1 MEEKLTT
8 LEKYGYIYH
17 MVGMNPITRKELR
30 EKIKKDSPKMSE
42 TTLKKYSDAPFD
54 GAYPMFVVKD
64 DKATLDITAFRSFI
78 EELCKYVGTDA
89 AVLFTGPAP
98 APGGRKGD
106 NPQIAKVPNKA
117 ENPQILIERKKN
129 TELSKQIADLEKQIE
144 ELRLV
149 NQKIVADSVLANM
162 SKEVNISTVRVFGKA
177 VEEDIFLHNV
187 SDVLGEVRDV
197 SKVGGIRQSFY
208 VKDSDKA
215 KELTVQNARSN
226 VAEILFRSKFFE
238 KLFHDSC
245 AYEKKVSG
253 KVDITTTQMDANR
266 RKSIELLLSED
277 KLSNRAKLALYAG
290 WHEYHGTE
298 MEDLLNYAGDHCLD
312 ANYVIRLL
320 EKPDVA
326 NNYQNV
332 RGFLRQACKASE
344 ARMKREAAKELIAGE
359 WFVIA
364 EYNGKPCRFQMFPVE
379 ELLYFEKLLR
389 KGLYP
394 KAVLEIDKLLGTYK
408 KSAFVDADP
417 EKELV
422 VRSAGYM
429 DLDAEYYAEASKM
442 IHQNEKMSGIDANV
456 PIEED
461 GSSDDFKEYED
472 GSHGEQY
479 EIVFVTIRGRC
490 GET

>member
-54 GAYPMFVVKD
+54 GAYPMFVVKE

-215 KELTVQNARSN
+215 KELTVQNARSKM
-226 VAEILFRSKFFE
+226 AEILFRSKFFE
-238 KLFHDSC
+238 KLFHDSN

-266 RKSIELLLSED
+266 RKSIELLLSDD

-422 VRSAGYM
+422 VRSVGYM

-442 IHQNEKMSGIDANV
+442 IHQYEEMSGIDANV

-461 GSSDDFKEYED
+461 GSSDDFKEYEE
-472 GSHGEQY
+472 GSHGE
-479 EIVFVTIRGRC
+479 
-490 GET
+490 

>member
-149 NQKIVADSVLANM
+149 NQKIVADSVLTNM
-162 SKEVNISTVRVFGKA
+162 SKEINISTVRVFGKA

-215 KELTVQNARSN
+215 KELTVQNARSK

-238 KLFHDSC
+238 KLFRDSC

-253 KVDITTTQMDANR
+253 KVDITASQMDANR
-266 RKSIELLLSED
+266 RKSIDLLLSDD

-394 KAVLEIDKLLGTYK
+394 KAVLEIDKLIGTYK

-442 IHQNEKMSGIDANV
+442 IHQYEEMSGIDANV

-461 GSSDDFKEYED
+461 GSSDDFKEYEE
-472 GSHGEQY
+472 GSHGE
-479 EIVFVTIRGRC
+479 
-490 GET
+490 

>member
-64 DKATLDITAFRSFI
+64 DKATLDITAFRGFI

-144 ELRLV
+144 ELRLE

-215 KELTVQNARSN
+215 KELTVQNARSK

-238 KLFHDSC
+238 KLFRDSC

-253 KVDITTTQMDANR
+253 KVDITASQMDANR
-266 RKSIELLLSED
+266 RKSIDLLLSDD

-442 IHQNEKMSGIDANV
+442 IHQYEKMSGIDANV

-461 GSSDDFKEYED
+461 GSSDDFKEYEE
-472 GSHGEQY
+472 GSHGE
-479 EIVFVTIRGRC
+479 
-490 GET
+490 

>member
-162 SKEVNISTVRVFGKA
+162 SKEINISTVRVFGKA

-215 KELTVQNARSN
+215 KELTVQNARSK

-266 RKSIELLLSED
+266 RKSIELLLSDD

-442 IHQNEKMSGIDANV
+442 IHQYEEMSGIDANV

-461 GSSDDFKEYED
+461 GSSDDFKEYEE
-472 GSHGEQY
+472 GNHGE
-479 EIVFVTIRGRC
+479 
-490 GET
+490 

>member
-54 GAYPMFVVKD
+54 GAYPMFVVKE

-117 ENPQILIERKKN
+117 ENPQIISERKKN

-144 ELRLV
+144 ELRLE

-215 KELTVQNARSN
+215 KELTVQNARSK

-238 KLFHDSC
+238 KLFRDSC

-253 KVDITTTQMDANR
+253 KVDITASQMDANR
-266 RKSIELLLSED
+266 RKSIDLLLSDD

-442 IHQNEKMSGIDANV
+442 IHQYEEMSGIDANV

-461 GSSDDFKEYED
+461 GSSDDFKEYEE
-472 GSHGEQY
+472 GSHGE
-479 EIVFVTIRGRC
+479 
-490 GET
+490 

>member
-54 GAYPMFVVKD
+54 GAYPMFVVKE
-64 DKATLDITAFRSFI
+64 DKATLDISAFRSFI

-215 KELTVQNARSN
+215 KELTVQNARSK

-238 KLFHDSC
+238 KLFHDSN

-253 KVDITTTQMDANR
+253 KVDITATQMDANR
-266 RKSIELLLSED
+266 RKSIELLLLDD

-408 KSAFVDADP
+408 KSAFVDTDP

-442 IHQNEKMSGIDANV
+442 IHQYEEMSGINANV
-456 PIEED
+456 PIEDD
-461 GSSDDFKEYED
+461 GSSDDFKEYEE
-472 GSHGEQY
+472 GNHGE
-479 EIVFVTIRGRC
+479 
-490 GET
+490 

>member
-1 MEEKLTT
+1 
-8 LEKYGYIYH
+8 

-144 ELRLV
+144 ELRLE

-215 KELTVQNARSN
+215 KELTVQNARSK

-238 KLFHDSC
+238 KLFRDSC

-253 KVDITTTQMDANR
+253 KVDITASQMDANR
-266 RKSIELLLSED
+266 RKSIDLLLSDD

-326 NNYQNV
+326 NNYQNI

-442 IHQNEKMSGIDANV
+442 IHQYEEMSGIDANV

-461 GSSDDFKEYED
+461 GSSDDFKEYEE
-472 GSHGEQY
+472 GSHGE
-479 EIVFVTIRGRC
+479 
-490 GET
+490 

>member
-144 ELRLV
+144 ELRLE

-208 VKDSDKA
+208 VNDSDKT
-215 KELTVQNARSN
+215 KELTIQNVRSK

-238 KLFHDSC
+238 KLFRDSC

-253 KVDITTTQMDANR
+253 KVDITATQMDANR
-266 RKSIELLLSED
+266 KKSIELLLSDD

-442 IHQNEKMSGIDANV
+442 IHQYEKMSGIDANV

-461 GSSDDFKEYED
+461 GSSDDFKEYEE
-472 GSHGEQY
+472 GSHGE
-479 EIVFVTIRGRC
+479 
-490 GET
+490 

>member
-144 ELRLV
+144 ELRLE

-215 KELTVQNARSN
+215 KELTVQNARSK

-238 KLFHDSC
+238 KLFRDSC

-253 KVDITTTQMDANR
+253 KVDITASQMDANR
-266 RKSIELLLSED
+266 RKSIDLLLSDD

-320 EKPDVA
+320 EKPDMA

-442 IHQNEKMSGIDANV
+442 IHQYEKMSGIDANV

-461 GSSDDFKEYED
+461 GSSDDFKEYEE
-472 GSHGEQY
+472 GSHGE
-479 EIVFVTIRGRC
+479 
-490 GET
+490 

>member
-144 ELRLV
+144 ELRLE

-215 KELTVQNARSN
+215 KELTVQNARSK

-238 KLFHDSC
+238 KLFRDSC

-253 KVDITTTQMDANR
+253 NLNTGKITQEEYDEYYPLDGLEDSYYSVFVNVDLNKAATTSGRALGSEEAIAKYIADM
-266 RKSIELLLSED
+266 LLLESD
-277 KLSNRAKLALYAG
+277 NVFNIRYT
-290 WHEYHGTE
+290 GTT
-298 MEDLLNYAGDHCLD
+298 
-312 ANYVIRLL
+312 
-320 EKPDVA
+320 KT
-326 NNYQNV
+326 
-332 RGFLRQACKASE
+332 S
-344 ARMKREAAKELIAGE
+344 
-359 WFVIA
+359 
-364 EYNGKPCRFQMFPVE
+364 
-379 ELLYFEKLLR
+379 
-389 KGLYP
+389 
-394 KAVLEIDKLLGTYK
+394 
-408 KSAFVDADP
+408 
-417 EKELV
+417 
-422 VRSAGYM
+422 
-429 DLDAEYYAEASKM
+429 
-442 IHQNEKMSGIDANV
+442 
-456 PIEED
+456 
-461 GSSDDFKEYED
+461 
-472 GSHGEQY
+472 
-479 EIVFVTIRGRC
+479 
-490 GET
+490 GETFYEFRCYR

>member
-144 ELRLV
+144 ELRLE
-149 NQKIVADSVLANM
+149 NQKIVANSVLANM

-215 KELTVQNARSN
+215 KELTVQNARSK

-253 KVDITTTQMDANR
+253 KVDITASQMDANR
-266 RKSIELLLSED
+266 RKSIELLLSDD

-442 IHQNEKMSGIDANV
+442 IHQYEEMSGIDANV

-461 GSSDDFKEYED
+461 GSSDDFKEYEE
-472 GSHGEQY
+472 GSHGE
-479 EIVFVTIRGRC
+479 
-490 GET
+490 

>member
-144 ELRLV
+144 ELRLE
-149 NQKIVADSVLANM
+149 NQKIVANSVLANM

-208 VKDSDKA
+208 VKDSDKT
-215 KELTVQNARSN
+215 KELTVQNVRSK

-238 KLFHDSC
+238 KLLHDSC

-253 KVDITTTQMDANR
+253 KVDITASQMDANR
-266 RKSIELLLSED
+266 RKSIDLLLSDD

-442 IHQNEKMSGIDANV
+442 IHQYEKMSGIDANV

-461 GSSDDFKEYED
+461 GSSDDFKEYEE
-472 GSHGEQY
+472 GSHGE
-479 EIVFVTIRGRC
+479 
-490 GET
+490 

>member
-42 TTLKKYSDAPFD
+42 TTLKKYSDAPFE
-54 GAYPMFVVKD
+54 GAYPMFVVKE

-144 ELRLV
+144 ELRLE

-208 VKDSDKA
+208 VKDSEKA
-215 KELTVQNARSN
+215 KELTVQNARSK

-238 KLFHDSC
+238 KLFRDSC

-253 KVDITTTQMDANR
+253 KVDITASQMDANR
-266 RKSIELLLSED
+266 RKSTDLILSDD

-320 EKPDVA
+320 EKPNVA

-408 KSAFVDADP
+408 KSAFVDADL

-442 IHQNEKMSGIDANV
+442 IHQYEEMSGIDANV

-461 GSSDDFKEYED
+461 GSSDDFKEYEE
-472 GSHGEQY
+472 GSHGE
-479 EIVFVTIRGRC
+479 
-490 GET
+490 

>member
-144 ELRLV
+144 ELRLE

-162 SKEVNISTVRVFGKA
+162 SKEVNISTIRVFGKA

-215 KELTVQNARSN
+215 KELTVQNARSK

-238 KLFHDSC
+238 KLFHDSS

-253 KVDITTTQMDANR
+253 KVDITASQMDANR
-266 RKSIELLLSED
+266 RKSIELLLSD
-277 KLSNRAKLALYAG
+277 DMLSNRAKLALYAG

-312 ANYVIRLL
+312 ANFVIRLL

-442 IHQNEKMSGIDANV
+442 IHQYEEMSGIDANV

-461 GSSDDFKEYED
+461 GSSDDFKEYEE
-472 GSHGEQY
+472 GSHGE
-479 EIVFVTIRGRC
+479 
-490 GET
+490 

>member
-42 TTLKKYSDAPFD
+42 TTLKKYSDAPFE
-54 GAYPMFVVKD
+54 GAYPMFVVKE

-98 APGGRKGD
+98 EPGGRKGD

-144 ELRLV
+144 ELRLE

-208 VKDSDKA
+208 VKDSEKA
-215 KELTVQNARSN
+215 KELTVQNARSK

-238 KLFHDSC
+238 KLFRDSC

-253 KVDITTTQMDANR
+253 KVDITASQMDANR
-266 RKSIELLLSED
+266 RKSIDLILSDD

-320 EKPDVA
+320 EKPNVA

-408 KSAFVDADP
+408 KSAFVDADL

-442 IHQNEKMSGIDANV
+442 IHQYEEMSGIDANV

-461 GSSDDFKEYED
+461 GSSDDFKEYEE
-472 GSHGEQY
+472 GSHGE
-479 EIVFVTIRGRC
+479 
-490 GET
+490 

>member
-42 TTLKKYSDAPFD
+42 TTLKKYSDAPFY

-144 ELRLV
+144 ELRLE

-215 KELTVQNARSN
+215 KELTVQNARSK

-238 KLFHDSC
+238 KLFRDSC

-253 KVDITTTQMDANR
+253 KVDITASQMDANR
-266 RKSIELLLSED
+266 RKSIDLLLSDD

-442 IHQNEKMSGIDANV
+442 IHQYEEMSGIDANV

-461 GSSDDFKEYED
+461 GSSDDFKEYEE
-472 GSHGEQY
+472 GSHGE
-479 EIVFVTIRGRC
+479 
-490 GET
+490 

>member
-54 GAYPMFVVKD
+54 GAYPMFVVKE

-144 ELRLV
+144 ELRLE

-187 SDVLGEVRDV
+187 SDVLEEVRDV

-215 KELTVQNARSN
+215 KELTVQNARSK

-238 KLFHDSC
+238 KLFYDSS

-253 KVDITTTQMDANR
+253 KVDITATQMDANR
-266 RKSIELLLSED
+266 RKSIELLLSDD

-326 NNYQNV
+326 NNYQNI

-344 ARMKREAAKELIAGE
+344 ARMKREAAKELNI
-359 WFVIA
+359 FS
-364 EYNGKPCRFQMFPVE
+364 
-379 ELLYFEKLLR
+379 EL
-389 KGLYP
+389 
-394 KAVLEIDKLLGTYK
+394 AVQ
-408 KSAFVDADP
+408 V
-417 EKELV
+417 
-422 VRSAGYM
+422 
-429 DLDAEYYAEASKM
+429 
-442 IHQNEKMSGIDANV
+442 
-456 PIEED
+456 
-461 GSSDDFKEYED
+461 
-472 GSHGEQY
+472 
-479 EIVFVTIRGRC
+479 
-490 GET
+490 

>member
-144 ELRLV
+144 ELRLE

-162 SKEVNISTVRVFGKA
+162 SKEINISTVRVFGKA

-215 KELTVQNARSN
+215 KELTVQNARSK

-238 KLFHDSC
+238 KLFHDSN
-245 AYEKKVSG
+245 AYEKKVSC
-253 KVDITTTQMDANR
+253 KVDITATQMDANR
-266 RKSIELLLSED
+266 RKSIELLLSDD

-422 VRSAGYM
+422 VRSVGYM

-442 IHQNEKMSGIDANV
+442 IHQYEKMSGIDANV

-461 GSSDDFKEYED
+461 GSSDDFKEYEE
-472 GSHGEQY
+472 GSHGE
-479 EIVFVTIRGRC
+479 
-490 GET
+490 

>member
-64 DKATLDITAFRSFI
+64 DKATLDITVFRSFI

-215 KELTVQNARSN
+215 KELTVQNARSK

-266 RKSIELLLSED
+266 RKSIELLLSDD

-442 IHQNEKMSGIDANV
+442 IHQYEEMSGIDANV

-461 GSSDDFKEYED
+461 GSSDDFKEYEE
-472 GSHGEQY
+472 GSHGE
-479 EIVFVTIRGRC
+479 
-490 GET
+490 

>member
-129 TELSKQIADLEKQIE
+129 TEFSKQIADLEKQIE
-144 ELRLV
+144 ELRLE

-215 KELTVQNARSN
+215 KELTVQNARSK

-238 KLFHDSC
+238 KLFRDSC

-253 KVDITTTQMDANR
+253 KVDITASQMDANR
-266 RKSIELLLSED
+266 RKSIDLLLSDD

-394 KAVLEIDKLLGTYK
+394 KAVLEIDKLIGTYK

-442 IHQNEKMSGIDANV
+442 IHQYEEMSGIDANV

-461 GSSDDFKEYED
+461 GSSDDFKEYEE
-472 GSHGEQY
+472 GSHGE
-479 EIVFVTIRGRC
+479 
-490 GET
+490 

>member
-54 GAYPMFVVKD
+54 GAYPMFVVKE

-208 VKDSDKA
+208 VKDSDKT
-215 KELTVQNARSN
+215 KELTVQNARSK

-253 KVDITTTQMDANR
+253 KVDITTTQMEANR
-266 RKSIELLLSED
+266 RKSIELLLSDD

-389 KGLYP
+389 KGLHP

-429 DLDAEYYAEASKM
+429 DLDAEYYAEASRM
-442 IHQNEKMSGIDANV
+442 IHQYEEMSGIDANV

-461 GSSDDFKEYED
+461 GSSDDFKEYEE
-472 GSHGEQY
+472 GSHGE
-479 EIVFVTIRGRC
+479 
-490 GET
+490 

>member
-129 TELSKQIADLEKQIE
+129 TELSKQIADLEKHIE
-144 ELRLV
+144 ELRIE

-197 SKVGGIRQSFY
+197 SKAGGIRQSFY

-215 KELTVQNARSN
+215 KELTVQNARSK

-253 KVDITTTQMDANR
+253 KVDITASQMDANR
-266 RKSIELLLSED
+266 RKSIELLLSDD

-379 ELLYFEKLLR
+379 ELVYFEKLLR

-442 IHQNEKMSGIDANV
+442 IHQYEKMSGIDANV

-461 GSSDDFKEYED
+461 GSSDDFKEYEE
-472 GSHGEQY
+472 GSHGE
-479 EIVFVTIRGRC
+479 
-490 GET
+490 

>member
-54 GAYPMFVVKD
+54 GAYPMFVVKE

-144 ELRLV
+144 ELRLE

-162 SKEVNISTVRVFGKA
+162 GKEVNISTVRVFGKA

-187 SDVLGEVRDV
+187 SDVLGEVKDV
-197 SKVGGIRQSFY
+197 SKVGGTRQSFY
-208 VKDSDKA
+208 VKDSDKT
-215 KELTVQNARSN
+215 KELTVQNARSK
-226 VAEILFRSKFFE
+226 VAEFLFRSKFFE
-238 KLFHDSC
+238 KLFHDSS

-253 KVDITTTQMDANR
+253 KVDITTTQMDSNR
-266 RKSIELLLSED
+266 RKSIELLLSD
-277 KLSNRAKLALYAG
+277 DRLSNRAKLALYAG

-408 KSAFVDADP
+408 KTAFVDADP

-442 IHQNEKMSGIDANV
+442 IHQYEKMSGIDANV

-461 GSSDDFKEYED
+461 GSSDDFKEYEE
-472 GSHGEQY
+472 GSHGE
-479 EIVFVTIRGRC
+479 
-490 GET
+490 

>member
-54 GAYPMFVVKD
+54 GAYPMFVVKE

-117 ENPQILIERKKN
+117 ENPQIINERKKN

-144 ELRLV
+144 ELRLE
-149 NQKIVADSVLANM
+149 NQKIIADSVLANM

-208 VKDSDKA
+208 IKVSDKA
-215 KELTVQNARSN
+215 KELTVQNARSK

-238 KLFHDSC
+238 KLFRDSC

-253 KVDITTTQMDANR
+253 KVDITASQMDANR
-266 RKSIELLLSED
+266 RKSIDLLLSDD

-442 IHQNEKMSGIDANV
+442 IHQYEEMSGIDANV

-461 GSSDDFKEYED
+461 GSSDDFKEYEE
-472 GSHGEQY
+472 GSHGE
-479 EIVFVTIRGRC
+479 
-490 GET
+490 

>member
-144 ELRLV
+144 ELRLE

-215 KELTVQNARSN
+215 KELTVQNARSK

-238 KLFHDSC
+238 KLFRDSC

-253 KVDITTTQMDANR
+253 KVDITASQMDANR
-266 RKSIELLLSED
+266 RKSIDLLLSDD

-290 WHEYHGTE
+290 WHEYHVTE

-326 NNYQNV
+326 NNYQNI

-442 IHQNEKMSGIDANV
+442 IHQYEEMSGIDANV

-461 GSSDDFKEYED
+461 GSSDDFKEYEE
-472 GSHGEQY
+472 GSHGE
-479 EIVFVTIRGRC
+479 
-490 GET
+490 

>member
-144 ELRLV
+144 ELRLE

-187 SDVLGEVRDV
+187 SDVLEEVRDV

-215 KELTVQNARSN
+215 KELTVQNARSK

-238 KLFHDSC
+238 KLFHDSS

-253 KVDITTTQMDANR
+253 KVDITATQMDANR
-266 RKSIELLLSED
+266 RKSIELLLSDD

-408 KSAFVDADP
+408 KSAFVDADS

-442 IHQNEKMSGIDANV
+442 IHQYEEMSGIDANV

-461 GSSDDFKEYED
+461 GSSDDFKEYEE
-472 GSHGEQY
+472 GSHGE
-479 EIVFVTIRGRC
+479 
-490 GET
+490 

>member
-144 ELRLV
+144 ELRLE

-215 KELTVQNARSN
+215 KELTVQNARSK

-238 KLFHDSC
+238 KLFRDSC

-253 KVDITTTQMDANR
+253 KVDITASQMDANR
-266 RKSIELLLSED
+266 RKSIDLLLSDD

-326 NNYQNV
+326 NNYQNI

-442 IHQNEKMSGIDANV
+442 IHQYEKMSGIDANV

-461 GSSDDFKEYED
+461 GSSDDFKEYEE
-472 GSHGEQY
+472 GSHGE
-479 EIVFVTIRGRC
+479 
-490 GET
+490 

>member
-64 DKATLDITAFRSFI
+64 DKATLDITVFRSFI

-144 ELRLV
+144 ELRLE

-215 KELTVQNARSN
+215 KELTVQNARSK

-253 KVDITTTQMDANR
+253 KVDITATQMGMDANR
-266 RKSIELLLSED
+266 RKSIELLLSDD

-442 IHQNEKMSGIDANV
+442 IHQYEEMSGIDANV

-461 GSSDDFKEYED
+461 GSSDDFKEYEE
-472 GSHGEQY
+472 GSHGE
-479 EIVFVTIRGRC
+479 
-490 GET
+490 

>member
-144 ELRLV
+144 ELRLE

-162 SKEVNISTVRVFGKA
+162 SKEINISTVRVFGKA

-208 VKDSDKA
+208 VKDSDKT
-215 KELTVQNARSN
+215 KEITVQNARSK

-266 RKSIELLLSED
+266 RKSIELLLSDD

-320 EKPDVA
+320 EKPDMA

-442 IHQNEKMSGIDANV
+442 IHQYEKMSGIDANV

-461 GSSDDFKEYED
+461 GSSDDFKEYEE
-472 GSHGEQY
+472 GSHGE
-479 EIVFVTIRGRC
+479 
-490 GET
+490 

>member
-144 ELRLV
+144 ELRLE

-215 KELTVQNARSN
+215 KELTVQNARSK

-238 KLFHDSC
+238 KLFRDSC

-253 KVDITTTQMDANR
+253 KVDITASQMDANR
-266 RKSIELLLSED
+266 RKSIDLLLSDD

-326 NNYQNV
+326 NNYQNI

-359 WFVIA
+359 WFVIT

-442 IHQNEKMSGIDANV
+442 IHQYEEMSGIDANV

-461 GSSDDFKEYED
+461 GSSDDFKEYEE
-472 GSHGEQY
+472 GTHGE
-479 EIVFVTIRGRC
+479 
-490 GET
+490 

>member
-54 GAYPMFVVKD
+54 GAYPMFVVKE

-144 ELRLV
+144 ELRLE

-162 SKEVNISTVRVFGKA
+162 SKEINISTVRVFGKA

-187 SDVLGEVRDV
+187 SDVLGEIRDV

-215 KELTVQNARSN
+215 KELTVQNARSK

-253 KVDITTTQMDANR
+253 KVDITASQMDANR
-266 RKSIELLLSED
+266 RKSIELLLSDD

-429 DLDAEYYAEASKM
+429 DLDAEYYAEASEM
-442 IHQNEKMSGIDANV
+442 IHQYEKMSGIDANV

-461 GSSDDFKEYED
+461 GSSDDFKEYEE
-472 GSHGEQY
+472 GSHGE
-479 EIVFVTIRGRC
+479 
-490 GET
+490 

>member
-215 KELTVQNARSN
+215 KELTVQNARSK

-266 RKSIELLLSED
+266 RKSIELLLSDD

-429 DLDAEYYAEASKM
+429 DLDVEYYAEASKM
-442 IHQNEKMSGIDANV
+442 IHQYEEMSGIDANV

-461 GSSDDFKEYED
+461 GSSDDFKEYEE
-472 GSHGEQY
+472 GSHGE
-479 EIVFVTIRGRC
+479 
-490 GET
+490 

>member
-54 GAYPMFVVKD
+54 GAYPMFVVKE

-117 ENPQILIERKKN
+117 ENPQIINERKKN

-144 ELRLV
+144 ELRLE
-149 NQKIVADSVLANM
+149 NQKIIADSVLANM

-208 VKDSDKA
+208 VKDSDKT
-215 KELTVQNARSN
+215 KELTVQNARSK
-226 VAEILFRSKFFE
+226 VAEILFKSKFFE

-253 KVDITTTQMDANR
+253 KVDITATQMDANR
-266 RKSIELLLSED
+266 RKSIELLLSDD

-364 EYNGKPCRFQMFPVE
+364 EYNGKPCRFQMLPVE

-442 IHQNEKMSGIDANV
+442 IHQYEEMSGIDANV

-461 GSSDDFKEYED
+461 GSSDDFKEYEE
-472 GSHGEQY
+472 GSHGE
-479 EIVFVTIRGRC
+479 
-490 GET
+490 

>member
-54 GAYPMFVVKD
+54 GAYPMFVVKE

-129 TELSKQIADLEKQIE
+129 TELSKQIVDLEKQIE
-144 ELRLV
+144 ELRLE

-162 SKEVNISTVRVFGKA
+162 SKEINISTVRVFGKA

-215 KELTVQNARSN
+215 KELTVQNARSK

-238 KLFHDSC
+238 KLFRDSC

-253 KVDITTTQMDANR
+253 KVDITASQMDANR
-266 RKSIELLLSED
+266 RKSIDLLLSDD

-442 IHQNEKMSGIDANV
+442 IHQYEEMSGINANV

-461 GSSDDFKEYED
+461 GSSDDFKEYEE
-472 GSHGEQY
+472 GSHGE
-479 EIVFVTIRGRC
+479 
-490 GET
+490 

>member
-187 SDVLGEVRDV
+187 SNVLGEVRDV

-215 KELTVQNARSN
+215 KELTVQNARSK

-253 KVDITTTQMDANR
+253 KVDITATQMDANR
-266 RKSIELLLSED
+266 RKSIELLLSDD

-364 EYNGKPCRFQMFPVE
+364 EYNGKPCRFQMLPVE

-442 IHQNEKMSGIDANV
+442 IHQYEEMSGIDANV

-461 GSSDDFKEYED
+461 GSSDDFKEYEE
-472 GSHGEQY
+472 GSHGE
-479 EIVFVTIRGRC
+479 
-490 GET
+490 

>member
-215 KELTVQNARSN
+215 KELTVQNARSK

-266 RKSIELLLSED
+266 RKSIELLLSDD

-442 IHQNEKMSGIDANV
+442 IHQYEKMSGIDANV

-461 GSSDDFKEYED
+461 GSSDDFKEYEE
-472 GSHGEQY
+472 GSHGE
-479 EIVFVTIRGRC
+479 
-490 GET
+490 

>member
-98 APGGRKGD
+98 VPGGRKGD

-144 ELRLV
+144 ELRLE

-197 SKVGGIRQSFY
+197 SKVGCIRQSFY

-215 KELTVQNARSN
+215 KELTVQNARSK

-238 KLFHDSC
+238 KLFRDSC

-253 KVDITTTQMDANR
+253 KVDITASQMDANR
-266 RKSIELLLSED
+266 RKSIDLLLSDD

-442 IHQNEKMSGIDANV
+442 IHQYEEMSGIDANV

-461 GSSDDFKEYED
+461 GSSDDFKEYEE
-472 GSHGEQY
+472 GSHGE
-479 EIVFVTIRGRC
+479 
-490 GET
+490 

>member
-1 MEEKLTT
+1 
-8 LEKYGYIYH
+8 

-144 ELRLV
+144 ELRLE

-197 SKVGGIRQSFY
+197 SKAGGIRQSFY
-208 VKDSDKA
+208 VKDSDKT
-215 KELTVQNARSN
+215 KELTVQNARSK

-238 KLFHDSC
+238 KLFRDSC

-253 KVDITTTQMDANR
+253 KVDITASQMDANR
-266 RKSIELLLSED
+266 RKSIDLLLSDD

-442 IHQNEKMSGIDANV
+442 IHQYEEMSGIDANV

-461 GSSDDFKEYED
+461 GSSNDFKEYEE
-472 GSHGEQY
+472 GSHGE
-479 EIVFVTIRGRC
+479 
-490 GET
+490 

>member
-1 MEEKLTT
+1 MT
-8 LEKYGYIYH
+8 
-17 MVGMNPITRKELR
+17 
-30 EKIKKDSPKMSE
+30 
-42 TTLKKYSDAPFD
+42 
-54 GAYPMFVVKD
+54 
-64 DKATLDITAFRSFI
+64 
-78 EELCKYVGTDA
+78 
-89 AVLFTGPAP
+89 
-98 APGGRKGD
+98 
-106 NPQIAKVPNKA
+106 
-117 ENPQILIERKKN
+117 
-129 TELSKQIADLEKQIE
+129 
-144 ELRLV
+144 
-149 NQKIVADSVLANM
+149 
-162 SKEVNISTVRVFGKA
+162 
-177 VEEDIFLHNV
+177 
-187 SDVLGEVRDV
+187 
-197 SKVGGIRQSFY
+197 
-208 VKDSDKA
+208 
-215 KELTVQNARSN
+215 
-226 VAEILFRSKFFE
+226 
-238 KLFHDSC
+238 
-245 AYEKKVSG
+245 
-253 KVDITTTQMDANR
+253 
-266 RKSIELLLSED
+266 
-277 KLSNRAKLALYAG
+277 KLALYAG

-394 KAVLEIDKLLGTYK
+394 KAVVEIDKLLGTYK

-429 DLDAEYYAEASKM
+429 DLDTEYYAEASRM
-442 IHQNEKMSGIDANV
+442 IHQYEEMSGIDANV

-461 GSSDDFKEYED
+461 GSSDDFKEYEE
-472 GSHGEQY
+472 GSHGEQ
-479 EIVFVTIRGRC
+479 
-490 GET
+490 

>member
-64 DKATLDITAFRSFI
+64 DKATLDITVFRSFI

-215 KELTVQNARSN
+215 KELTVQNARSK

-253 KVDITTTQMDANR
+253 KVDITASQMDANR
-266 RKSIELLLSED
+266 RKSIDLLLSDD

-442 IHQNEKMSGIDANV
+442 IHQYEEMSGIDANV

-461 GSSDDFKEYED
+461 GSSDDFKEYEE
-472 GSHGEQY
+472 GSHGE
-479 EIVFVTIRGRC
+479 
-490 GET
+490 